1 MRMEPLFLLT
11 IPRFNMPDFG
21 SLDEDYLCLE
31 HQLEWYV
38 SDNFFDAPPVRV
50 LERTALHE
58 ENIEYEYTDTE
69 WEEWSFWIG
78 KLDAD
83 IVYIRQDDVYRRCVK
98 LKAEDVLQIRQEEED
113 PQYTRGVNTYMY
125 HRLERIS
132 GYSGILRMEDLSAR
146 YCAQEKE
153 LLHNVITSNLYY
165 LEREFDTVQEV
176 KADLENPASID
187 LRRFFEDI
195 LESK

>member
-1 MRMEPLFLLT
+1 MEPLFLLT

-38 SDNFFDAPPVRV
+38 SDNFFEAPPVRV
-50 LERTALHE
+50 LEQTASCE
-58 ENIEYEYTDTE
+58 EGVEYEYTDTE
-69 WEEWSFWIG
+69 WEEWAFWIG
-78 KLDAD
+78 KLEAD
-83 IVYIRQDDVYRRCVK
+83 LVYIRQDDVYRRCVK
-98 LKAEDVLQIRQEEED
+98 IRAEDVLQLRLEEED
-113 PQYTRGVNTYMY
+113 PQYTRGVTTYMY

-132 GYSGILRMEDLSAR
+132 GYSGILRISDVSPR

-165 LEREFDTVQEV
+165 LERSFDTVQEM
-176 KADLENPASID
+176 KADVASPAPVD
-187 LRRFFEDI
+187 LRRFFEDV